1 MGENEPMSDKNAN
14 TGTNLGLEQS
24 GKRKNSIFADSFLD
38 IMIRKNI
45 PEYYVTRDNIIFF
58 LIFVFVYSLLFV
70 NIFTPFQG
78 AWYNVQHY
86 TRAQLFTDTLII
98 TTGGTIVL
106 LISRIIM
113 YYVHKSKPLSHLQYW
128 FWQVVEIFCIAFL
141 YALIVHFVTKDT
153 REFSDI
159 FARAVIFVPTI
170 LIIPVIITLLY
181 FSTREKDEKIS
192 ALESQKVESNT
203 SSNIKEQS
211 GDEKVNTSAKD
222 NEFSIS
228 DVFAGD
234 DMILDNHLTG
244 TEGSPQSP
252 SASSAVNEK
261 PDSVSES
268 PAMSKIVN
276 FFDEKKELQLSLRL
290 DHIYYIESAENY
302 FHIYYRNKES
312 VERFTLRSPLKKQ
325 QEKLEKYGFIRCHR
339 SFLVNFANILLLR
352 KDRNGPYLDF
362 GQDGLQQIPISKTYL
377 DAVTAYFIQNSD
389 E

>member
-1 MGENEPMSDKNAN
+1 MSDKNTN
-14 TGTNLGLEQS
+14 TGTNLGSEES

-244 TEGSPQSP
+244 TEGCPQSP

-276 FFDEKKELQLSLRL
+276 FFDEKNELQLSLRL

-302 FHIYYRNKES
+302 VHIYYRNKES

-352 KDRNGPYLDF
+352 KDKNGPYLDF